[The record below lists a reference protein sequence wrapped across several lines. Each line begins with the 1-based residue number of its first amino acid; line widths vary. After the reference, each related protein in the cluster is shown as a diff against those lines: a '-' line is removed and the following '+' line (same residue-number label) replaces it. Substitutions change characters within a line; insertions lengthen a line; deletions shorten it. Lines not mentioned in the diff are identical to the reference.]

1 MAVSLSTGGSGYTRS
16 DFMISDAAMPI
27 RLEEAAA
34 QADQS
39 ERFSQVLSGIGGAD
53 KSQDVPTEDAVRL
66 MKDFI
71 GDDGKVDFHRLAKA
85 VAEGE
90 VSLEEVPEEF
100 VTGALFE
107 ELARLIQKPESSDED
122 AKEFSDNPA
131 VQEMMS
137 ELAAMFTAQQSV
149 RPDEISDKSA
159 ELSQLSS
166 ISPLSQASQATLV
179 SQASVQPVTEQVQN
193 KEVPQQVQ
201 NAEIPQQI
209 QGEEIPQPVQE
220 VDIPQQ
226 VQNEE
231 IAQPNEA
238 QQEAV
243 IQTEALAEEIP
254 QPVQAKSENPVVQE
268 SSEQVPQT
276 GAEVQAADSGNADQ
290 QSGQDSA
297 DLSGQ
302 NSGSQPGLA
311 AEAVKQTPETEQ
323 AVPAEVKQSIT
334 EFTVTKQ
341 EKPAE
346 NTQEAQPEE
355 AVTFADR
362 TAQRSRVV
370 SKSDEFEMI
379 RGTDAAKAAPVQ
391 PQTAQT
397 ERPVVFTRADG
408 RQVSVKPSE
417 IVKQVADKIIER
429 AADLKE
435 GTEEYSV
442 TLNPEDLGRIT
453 VKMTKTADGAVSV
466 SIAAEN
472 SRTLRIIEENGA
484 HIQDSLKQ
492 NGVQLESWQTVSE
505 SKQDAH
511 AQDYQGS
518 SKNPYRE
525 SENNRQEQNPDDES
539 FAEIIAS
546 M

>member
-27 RLEEAAA
+27 RIEEAAA

-53 KSQDVPTEDAVRL
+53 KSQDAPTEEAVKL

-71 GDDGKVDFHRLAKA
+71 GDDGRVDFHRLAKA

-90 VSLEEVPEEF
+90 VSLEEVPEEYM
-100 VTGALFE
+100 TGALFE
-107 ELARLIQKPESSDED
+107 ELTRLIQKPESSDED

-131 VQEMMS
+131 VREMMS

-166 ISPLSQASQATLV
+166 ISPLSQASQV
-179 SQASVQPVTEQVQN
+179 SVQPVTEQAQS

-201 NAEIPQQI
+201 NAEIPRQAQS
-209 QGEEIPQPVQE
+209 GE
-220 VDIPQQ
+220 IPQQ
-226 VQNEE
+226 VQDVEIPRQAQNEE
-231 IAQPNEA
+231 TVQPS
-238 QQEAV
+238 EAV

-254 QPVQAKSENPVVQE
+254 QQPVQAKSENPVVQE
-268 SSEQVPQT
+268 SSEQVSQT
-276 GAEVQAADSGNADQ
+276 VAEVQAAAADSGNANQ
-290 QSGQDSA
+290 RSGQDGA
-297 DLSGQ
+297 DYSGQ
-302 NSGSQPGLA
+302 NSGNQPGLA

-346 NTQEAQPEE
+346 NAQEALPEE
-355 AVTFADR
+355 SVTFADR
-362 TAQRSRVV
+362 TAQRGRVV
-370 SKSDEFEMI
+370 SKSDEIEMI
-379 RGTDAAKAAPVQ
+379 KGADAAKAAPVQ

-408 RQVSVKPSE
+408 GRVSVKPSE
-417 IVKQVADKIIER
+417 IVKQIADKIIER
-429 AADLKE
+429 AADIKE

-472 SRTLRIIEENGA
+472 SRTLRIIEENGT

>member
-27 RLEEAAA
+27 RIEEAAA

-53 KSQDVPTEDAVRL
+53 KSQDAPTEEAVKL

-71 GDDGKVDFHRLAKA
+71 GDDGRVDFHRLAKA

-90 VSLEEVPEEF
+90 VSLEEVPEEYM
-100 VTGALFE
+100 TGALFE
-107 ELARLIQKPESSDED
+107 ELTRLIQKPESSDED

-131 VQEMMS
+131 VREMMS

-166 ISPLSQASQATLV
+166 ISPLSQASQV
-179 SQASVQPVTEQVQN
+179 SVQPVTEQAQS

-201 NAEIPQQI
+201 NAEIPRQAQS
-209 QGEEIPQPVQE
+209 GE
-220 VDIPQQ
+220 IPQQ
-226 VQNEE
+226 VQDVEIPRQAQNEE
-231 IAQPNEA
+231 TVQPS
-238 QQEAV
+238 EAV

-254 QPVQAKSENPVVQE
+254 QQPVQAKSENPVVQE
-268 SSEQVPQT
+268 SSEQVSQT
-276 GAEVQAADSGNADQ
+276 VAEVQAAAADSGNANQ
-290 QSGQDSA
+290 RSGQDGA
-297 DLSGQ
+297 DYSGQ
-302 NSGSQPGLA
+302 NSGNQPGLA

-346 NTQEAQPEE
+346 NAQEALPEGS
-355 AVTFADR
+355 VTFADR
-362 TAQRSRVV
+362 TAQRGRVV
-370 SKSDEFEMI
+370 SKSDEIEMI
-379 RGTDAAKAAPVQ
+379 KGADAAKAAPVQ

-408 RQVSVKPSE
+408 GRVSVKPSE
-417 IVKQVADKIIER
+417 IVKQIADKIIER
-429 AADLKE
+429 AADIKE

-472 SRTLRIIEENGA
+472 SRTLRIIEENGT